1 MKRILILSAL
11 AVSLCG
17 CGASTGF
24 NFDPANLSLGVSL
37 AADGY
42 NALCA
47 VDSKSSACTKANQ
60 RKAAAAQA
68 AAGGIISALPPPA
81 Q

>member
-1 MKRILILSAL
+1 MNRILAL
-11 AVSLCG
+11 AVLALPLCG
-17 CGASTGF
+17 CGASSGF
-24 NFDPANLSLGVSL
+24 NFDPANLQLGVSL
-37 AADGY
+37 AADAY
-42 NALCA
+42 NAICA
-47 VDSKSSACTKANQ
+47 VDSKSSACSKANQ